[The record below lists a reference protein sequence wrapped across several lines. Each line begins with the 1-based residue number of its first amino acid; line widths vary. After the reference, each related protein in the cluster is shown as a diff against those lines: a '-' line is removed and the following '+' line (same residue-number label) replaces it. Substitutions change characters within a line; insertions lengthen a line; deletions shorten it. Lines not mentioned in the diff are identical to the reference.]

1 MEVDG
6 SETFDWFDMELH
18 LLSINMRQKF
28 VKAIKLFL
36 NFLKAFDFPQVHNM
50 LALML
55 DLHFKSLWVVECNPT
70 CS

>member
-1 MEVDG
+1 MEIDG

-18 LLSINMRQKF
+18 LLSINIRQEV
-28 VKAIKLFL
+28 VKAFRHFL

-55 DLHFKSLWVVECNPT
+55 DLHFKSL
-70 CS
+70 